1 MLGWQRRFLLLRG
14 SSNLDDHFSAREM
27 NWSLEVFLRQK
38 EPALVARLRS
48 LPLVFSGLAGFKEI
62 VCHFSSREMIWSLGH
77 LVCQKKNTV
86 TARRRSQ
93 LSFFTLEESNEIFF
107 SPREMISSLRDFQCQ
122 KKRPQWT
129 HVCGHSVVFFEFL
142 NFKKIKSFRELKNND
157 VSEIWWV
164 KKTEPAVTASL
175 RWQ

>member
-1 MLGWQRRFLLLRG
+1 MLWWQHLFFLLRD

-38 EPALVARLRS
+38 KTELVAWLWS
-48 LPLVFSGLAGFKEI
+48 LLVVFSGFASFKEI
-62 VCHFSSREMIWSLGH
+62 VWHFSAREMIWSLGY
-77 LVCQKKNTV
+77 LVCQKKP
-86 TARRRSQ
+86 
-93 LSFFTLEESNEIFF
+93 LSPRDGGHNCLFSPRTNQMRFFF
-107 SPREMISSLRDFQCQ
+107 SAREMISSLRDFQCQ